1 MAYYTIGELIRDTRE
16 RLHYSQEELCY
27 GICTPSTL
35 SRIENGLQTPG
46 KKTLEG
52 LMQRLGIVDRIYNI
66 YLNRQ
71 ERERYELEQQLTRCL
86 GNRDF
91 EQAGQL
97 AGAIEAGI
105 RNHPGNSVYLKME
118 KQYLAFARTLIEK
131 EKGRNAEWV
140 LKELLLAIHMTMPD
154 FDGIHIQSR
163 LLTYHEITILNNIG
177 CTYHNLGRILDG
189 IQLLYSLK
197 EYVELHTLH
206 GDEISSKYPMI
217 LQNLSSWLGQE
228 GMHKD
233 ALELCQA
240 GIDYCIEY
248 GKLHTFPMLL
258 CNKACA
264 LAALEQ
270 YDMSKECFSQS
281 IAMFQ
286 ATNQQD
292 YAEQVKKY
300 AAIHYGIIL

>member
-1 MAYYTIGELIRDTRE
+1 MASYTIGELIRDARE

-46 KKTLEG
+46 RKTLEG
-52 LMQRLGIVDRIYNI
+52 LMQRLGVADRIYYF
-66 YLNRQ
+66 YLNLE

-91 EQAGQL
+91 EQAEQL
-97 AGAIEAGI
+97 AASMEAGI
-105 RNHPGNSVYLKME
+105 RNLPVNSVSLKME
-118 KQYLAFARTLIEK
+118 RQYLAFARALIEK
-131 EKGRNAEWV
+131 EKGRTAEWV
-140 LKELLLAIHMTMPD
+140 LHELLHAIHLTIPE
-154 FDGIHIQSR
+154 FDGIHIYSR
-163 LLTYHEITILNNIG
+163 LLTYHEIAILNSIG
-177 CTYHNLGRILDG
+177 CAYHSLGKVLDG
-189 IQLLYSLK
+189 IRLLYGLQ
-197 EYVELHTLH
+197 EYVECHTMH

-240 GIDYCIEY
+240 GIDYCIKY

-264 LAALEQ
+264 LAALER
-270 YDMSKECFSQS
+270 YDMSKDFFNQS
-281 IAMFQ
+281 IAVFQ
-286 ATNQQD
+286 ATNQQEH
-292 YAEQVKKY
+292 AEQVRSY
-300 AAIHYGIIL
+300 AMIHYGIIL